1 MKKQTKL
8 LSLLISLALLRTILP
23 STVRAEGS
31 QEEPQPVVG
40 EWEVFVTNPT
50 VPEDDGY
57 TEAELLEGYFF
68 SVSGLYEDN
77 SSPFLA
83 PRPVLPGE
91 LSSVYN
97 EVKPMVKQVADGTRA
112 STIFEISG
120 TWTKPKSEWGI
131 TGEVISADA
140 LTAEASA
147 AIEAAFNLDALMQRM
162 LSEMPY
168 ELYWFDKTEGIG
180 MSYGVSLSGE
190 ILTVKNLKLSMYISQ
205 AYAKINEGGA
215 TYDPL
220 TADTA
225 KTSAAKRAA
234 EKATQVVAA
243 NTAKSD
249 HEKLKAYLDYIKDAV
264 SYNNEAANNNA
275 TPYGDP
281 WQIIYVFDNDSSTN
295 VVCEGYAKAFKHLCD
310 LSSFSE
316 SDLFCSL
323 VTGTMTVG
331 TNAGPH
337 MWNIVTVGG
346 RNYLVDVTNCD
357 ADTVGAPDKLFLCGA
372 AENVPSEKYTAT
384 AGSQS
389 IVYEYDT
396 DTLSDYASSDLK
408 LEEMPYSPT
417 GVSGLTV
424 SGTAVSWNATDDA
437 LYYLYPSTAEDADI
451 KAEWKNNTYASGAAL
466 YTGTGETITATT
478 VDGKAMQAQSFRFE
492 RVTAGDYKLAIFKPG
507 KYVPKIVSITV
518 ESTALDL
525 GQLKLWLYGD
535 VNYDGKVLANDATQ
549 IIRKA
554 NGVGSIFD
562 TGDTLTKTDR
572 VTAADLN
579 EDGVIKTND
588 AAQITRFANGL
599 GSAFNNFK

>member
-8 LSLLISLALLRTILP
+8 LSLLISLALLLTILP

-40 EWEVFVTNPT
+40 ECEVFVPNHT

-83 PRPVLPGE
+83 PRPALPGE

-112 STIFEISG
+112 STIFEIPG
-120 TWTKPKSEWGI
+120 TWTKTKSAWGI
-131 TGEVISADA
+131 TGEVISADT

-190 ILTVKNLKLSMYISQ
+190 ILTVKNLKLSIYISQ

-215 TYDPL
+215 AYDPL

-234 EKATQVVAA
+234 ENATHVVAA

-264 SYNNEAANNNA
+264 SYNKEAANNSA

-281 WQIIYVFDNDSSTN
+281 WQIIYVFDNDSLTN

-331 TNAGPH
+331 TSAGPH

-372 AENVPSEKYTAT
+372 AENEPSKKYTAT

-389 IVYEYDT
+389 IVYEYDA

-417 GVSGLTV
+417 SVSGLTV
-424 SGTAVSWNATDDA
+424 SGTIRS
-437 LYYLYPSTAEDADI
+437 YGS
-451 KAEWKNNTYASGAAL
+451 AS
-466 YTGTGETITATT
+466 E
-478 VDGKAMQAQSFRFE
+478 
-492 RVTAGDYKLAIFKPG
+492 
-507 KYVPKIVSITV
+507 SITV
-518 ESTALDL
+518 TLIPIGGSPLVKSVSGSSVDYSFTGVSAGNYTLKVEKKGHAPWTESITVSNQNIYGKDVTVY
-525 GQLKLWLYGD
+525 LWGD
-535 VNYDGKVLANDATQ
+535 VNRDGD
-549 IIRKA
+549 
-554 NGVGSIFD
+554 
-562 TGDTLTKTDR
+562 
-572 VTAADLN
+572 VTAADTQEIQRKAAGLSSVFSTDPN
-579 EDGVIKTND
+579 TAYCISRADVNND
-588 AAQITRFANGL
+588 NRITAADAQEIQRKAAGL
-599 GSAFNNFK
+599 SSTIDSLP

>member
-8 LSLLISLALLRTILP
+8 LSLLISLALLLTILP

-40 EWEVFVTNPT
+40 KCEVFVTNHT

-83 PRPVLPGE
+83 PRPALPGE

-97 EVKPMVKQVADGTRA
+97 EVKPMVKLVADGTRA
-112 STIFEISG
+112 STIFEVPG
-120 TWTKPKSEWGI
+120 TWAKTKSEWGI

-234 EKATQVVAA
+234 ENATQVVAA

-249 HEKLKAYLDYIKDAV
+249 HEKLKAYLDYIKAAV

-331 TNAGPH
+331 TSAGPH

-357 ADTVGAPDKLFLCGA
+357 TGTVGAPDKLFLCGA
-372 AENVPSEKYTAT
+372 TENVPSKKYTAT

-389 IVYEYDT
+389 IVYEYDA

-417 GVSGLTV
+417 SVSGLTV
-424 SGTAVSWNATDDA
+424 SGMIRS
-437 LYYLYPSTAEDADI
+437 YGS
-451 KAEWKNNTYASGAAL
+451 AS
-466 YTGTGETITATT
+466 E
-478 VDGKAMQAQSFRFE
+478 
-492 RVTAGDYKLAIFKPG
+492 
-507 KYVPKIVSITV
+507 SITV
-518 ESTALDL
+518 TLIPIGGSPLVKSVSGSSVDYSFTGVSAGNYTLKVEKKGHAPWTESITVSNQNIYGKDVTVY
-525 GQLKLWLYGD
+525 LWGD
-535 VNYDGKVLANDATQ
+535 VNRDGD
-549 IIRKA
+549 
-554 NGVGSIFD
+554 
-562 TGDTLTKTDR
+562 
-572 VTAADLN
+572 VTAADAQEIQRKAAGLSSVFSTDPN
-579 EDGVIKTND
+579 TAYCISRADVNND
-588 AAQITRFANGL
+588 NRITAADAQEIQRKAAGL
-599 GSAFNNFK
+599 SSTIDSLP

>member
-8 LSLLISLALLRTILP
+8 LSLLISLALLLTILP

-31 QEEPQPVVG
+31 QEEPEPVVG
-40 EWEVFVTNPT
+40 ECDVFVTNHT

-77 SSPFLA
+77 FSPFLA
-83 PRPVLPGE
+83 PRPPLPGE

-97 EVKPMVKQVADGTRA
+97 DVKPMVKLVADGTRA
-112 STIFEISG
+112 STIFEIPG

-131 TGEVISADA
+131 TGEVISAGK

-147 AIEAAFNLDALMQRM
+147 VIEAAFNLDALMQRM

-205 AYAKINEGGA
+205 AYTKINEGGA
-215 TYDPL
+215 TYDPF

-225 KTSAAKRAA
+225 RTSAAKRAA
-234 EKATQVVAA
+234 ENATQVVAA

-249 HEKLKAYLDYIKDAV
+249 YEKLKAYLDYIKAAV
-264 SYNNEAANNNA
+264 SYNNEAANTNA

-281 WQIIYVFDNDSSTN
+281 WQLIYVFDGDKNTN
-295 VVCEGYAKAFKHLCD
+295 VVCEGYAKAFKYLCD

-331 TNAGPH
+331 TSAGPH

-357 ADTVGAPDKLFLCGA
+357 TGTVGAPDKLFLCGA

-389 IVYEYDT
+389 IVYEYDAK
-396 DTLSDYASSDLK
+396 TLSDYASSDLK
-408 LEEMPYSPT
+408 LEEVPYSPT
-417 GVSGLTV
+417 SVSGLTV
-424 SGTAVSWNATDDA
+424 SGTIRSYGSASENITVTLVPIGGSPLVKSVTGSSVTYSFTGVSAGN
-437 LYYLYPSTAEDADI
+437 
-451 KAEWKNNTYASGAAL
+451 
-466 YTGTGETITATT
+466 YTLKVEKKGHAPWTE
-478 VDGKAMQAQSFRFE
+478 
-492 RVTAGDYKLAIFKPG
+492 
-507 KYVPKIVSITV
+507 SITV
-518 ESTALDL
+518 SNQNIYGKDVTVY
-525 GQLKLWLYGD
+525 LWGD
-535 VNYDGKVLANDATQ
+535 VNRDGD
-549 IIRKA
+549 
-554 NGVGSIFD
+554 
-562 TGDTLTKTDR
+562 
-572 VTAADLN
+572 VTAADAQEIQRKAAGLSSVFSTDPN
-579 EDGVIKTND
+579 TAYCISRADVNND
-588 AAQITRFANGL
+588 NKITAADAQEIQRKAAGL
-599 GSAFNNFK
+599 SSTIDSLP

>member
-8 LSLLISLALLRTILP
+8 LSLLISLALLLTILP

-40 EWEVFVTNPT
+40 ECEVFVTNHT

-57 TEAELLEGYFF
+57 TEAELLEGYFL

-83 PRPVLPGE
+83 PRPALPGE

-112 STIFEISG
+112 STIFKIPG

-131 TGEVISADA
+131 TGEVISAGA

-147 AIEAAFNLDALMQRM
+147 AIDAAFNLDALMQRM

-220 TADTA
+220 TADTE

-234 EKATQVVAA
+234 ENATQVVAA

-249 HEKLKAYLDYIKDAV
+249 YEKLKAYLDYIKAAV
-264 SYNNEAANNNA
+264 SYNNEAANTNA

-281 WQIIYVFDNDSSTN
+281 WQLIYVFDGDKNTN
-295 VVCEGYAKAFKHLCD
+295 VVCEGYAKAFKYLCD

-331 TNAGPH
+331 TSAGPH

-357 ADTVGAPDKLFLCGA
+357 TGTVGAPDKLFLCGA

-389 IVYEYDT
+389 IVYEYDAK
-396 DTLSDYASSDLK
+396 TLSDYASSDLK
-408 LEEMPYSPT
+408 LEEVPYSPT
-417 GVSGLTV
+417 SVSGLTV
-424 SGTAVSWNATDDA
+424 SGTAVSWNDTNDA
-437 LYYLYPSTAEDADI
+437 LYYLYPSTMEDAAI
-451 KAEWKNNTYASGAAL
+451 KAEWKSGS
-466 YTGTGETITATT
+466 YTGTACTSKGTPTASGKQFEQTFTFDT
-478 VDGKAMQAQSFRFE
+478 VA
-492 RVTAGDYKLAIFKPG
+492 AGDYKLAIFKPD

-518 ESTALDL
+518 GTTDYTC

-535 VNYDGKVLANDATQ
+535 VNYDGAVKTIDITMARQYFKGNL
-549 IIRKA
+549 
-554 NGVGSIFD
+554 
-562 TGDTLTKTDR
+562 TLTDEQIA
-572 VTAADLN
+572 VMDMN
-579 EDGVIKTND
+579 GDGAIKVID
-588 AAQITRFANGL
+588 ITILRQY
-599 GSAFNNFK
+599 FKGNISTIPVA

>member
-8 LSLLISLALLRTILP
+8 LSLLISLALLLTILP

-31 QEEPQPVVG
+31 QEEPEPVVG
-40 EWEVFVTNPT
+40 ECEVFVTNHT

-83 PRPVLPGE
+83 PRPALPGE

-97 EVKPMVKQVADGTRA
+97 EVKPMVKLVADGTRA
-112 STIFEISG
+112 STIFEVPG
-120 TWTKPKSEWGI
+120 TWAKTKSEWGI
-131 TGEVISADA
+131 TGEGISAGT

-168 ELYWFDKTEGIG
+168 ELYWFDKTKGIG

-190 ILTVKNLKLSMYISQ
+190 ILTVNNLKLSMYISQ

-220 TADTA
+220 TANTA

-234 EKATQVVAA
+234 ENATQVVAA

-249 HEKLKAYLDYIKDAV
+249 HEKLKAYLNYIKDAV

-281 WQIIYVFDNDSSTN
+281 WQIIYVFDNNPSTN

-331 TNAGPH
+331 TSAGPH

-357 ADTVGAPDKLFLCGA
+357 TDAVGAPDKLFLCGA
-372 AENVPSEKYTAT
+372 AENVPSIKYTAT

-417 GVSGLTV
+417 SVSGLTV
-424 SGTAVSWNATDDA
+424 SGTIRSYGSASENITVTLVPIGGSPLVKSVTGSSVTYSFTGVSAGN
-437 LYYLYPSTAEDADI
+437 
-451 KAEWKNNTYASGAAL
+451 
-466 YTGTGETITATT
+466 YTLKVEKKGHAPWTE
-478 VDGKAMQAQSFRFE
+478 
-492 RVTAGDYKLAIFKPG
+492 
-507 KYVPKIVSITV
+507 SITV
-518 ESTALDL
+518 SNQNIYGKDVTVY
-525 GQLKLWLYGD
+525 LWGD
-535 VNYDGKVLANDATQ
+535 VNKDGKVNGTDALWVRQ
-549 IIRKA
+549 SSAGGRALDAYQKI
-554 NGVGSIFD
+554 
-562 TGDTLTKTDR
+562 L
-572 VTAADLN
+572 ADLN
-579 EDGVIKTND
+579 RDGKVNGTD
-588 AAQITRFANGL
+588 ALWIRQISA
-599 GSAFNNFK
+599 GSRVLNY

>member
-8 LSLLISLALLRTILP
+8 LSLLISLALLLTILP

-40 EWEVFVTNPT
+40 ECEVFVTNHT

-83 PRPVLPGE
+83 PRPALPGE

-97 EVKPMVKQVADGTRA
+97 EVKPMVKLVADGTRA
-112 STIFEISG
+112 STIFELPG

-215 TYDPL
+215 TYDPF

-234 EKATQVVAA
+234 ENATQVVAA

-264 SYNNEAANNNA
+264 SYNNDA
-275 TPYGDP
+275 TAVGYPYGDP
-281 WQIIYVFDNDSSTN
+281 WQLIYVFDGDESTN
-295 VVCEGYAKAFKHLCD
+295 VVCEGYSKAFKYLCD
-310 LSSFSE
+310 LSAFTN
-316 SDLFCSL
+316 DITCSL
-323 VTGTMTVG
+323 VTGRMAGG
-331 TNAGPH
+331 TGEGNH
-337 MWNIVTVGG
+337 MWNIVAIGG
-346 RNYLVDVTNCD
+346 SNYLVDVTNCD
-357 ADTVGAPDKLFLCGA
+357 TRTVGAPDQLFLCGVSGSV
-372 AENVPSEKYTAT
+372 NGSYTAT
-384 AGSQS
+384 VGSSS
-389 IVYEYDT
+389 IIYTYDEST
-396 DTLSDYASSDLK
+396 KNNYTEGELK
-408 LEEMPYSPT
+408 LSPT
-417 GVSGLTV
+417 AYT
-424 SGTAVSWNATDDA
+424 
-437 LYYLYPSTAEDADI
+437 P
-451 KAEWKNNTYASGAAL
+451 SGAATPL
-466 YTGTGETITATT
+466 
-478 VDGKAMQAQSFRFE
+478 
-492 RVTAGDYKLAIFKPG
+492 L
-507 KYVPKIVSITV
+507 
-518 ESTALDL
+518 
-525 GQLKLWLYGD
+525 GD
-535 VNYDGKVLANDATQ
+535 VNG
-549 IIRKA
+549 
-554 NGVGSIFD
+554 
-562 TGDTLTKTDR
+562 
-572 VTAADLN
+572 
-579 EDGVIKTND
+579 DGVI
-588 AAQITRFANGL
+588 NGQDLQRLYEHIKGEKPLSVEALPL
-599 GSAFNNFK
+599 GDVNGDGAVNGQDLQRLYEHIKGEKLLS

>member
-8 LSLLISLALLRTILP
+8 LSLLISLALLLTILP
-23 STVRAEGS
+23 STVLAEGS

-40 EWEVFVTNPT
+40 ECEVFVTNHT

-83 PRPVLPGE
+83 PRPALPGE

-97 EVKPMVKQVADGTRA
+97 EVKPMVKLVADGTRA
-112 STIFEISG
+112 STIFEIPG
-120 TWTKPKSEWGI
+120 TWAKTKSEWGI

-205 AYAKINEGGA
+205 DYAEINEGGA

-234 EKATQVVAA
+234 ENATQVVAA

-249 HEKLKAYLDYIKDAV
+249 HEKLKAYLDYIKAAV

-281 WQIIYVFDNDSSTN
+281 WQIIYVFDNDFSTN
-295 VVCEGYAKAFKHLCD
+295 VVCEGYAKAFKYLCD

-331 TNAGPH
+331 TSAGPH

-372 AENVPSEKYTAT
+372 AENVPSKKYTVT

-389 IVYEYDT
+389 IVYEYDA

-417 GVSGLTV
+417 SVSGLTV
-424 SGTAVSWNATDDA
+424 SGTIRS
-437 LYYLYPSTAEDADI
+437 YGS
-451 KAEWKNNTYASGAAL
+451 AS
-466 YTGTGETITATT
+466 E
-478 VDGKAMQAQSFRFE
+478 
-492 RVTAGDYKLAIFKPG
+492 
-507 KYVPKIVSITV
+507 SITV
-518 ESTALDL
+518 TLVPIGGSPLVKSVTGSSVTYSFTGVSAGNYTLKVEKNGHAPWTESITVSNQNIYGKDVTVY
-525 GQLKLWLYGD
+525 LWGD
-535 VNYDGKVLANDATQ
+535 VNRDGD
-549 IIRKA
+549 
-554 NGVGSIFD
+554 
-562 TGDTLTKTDR
+562 
-572 VTAADLN
+572 VTAADAQEIQRKAAGLSSVFSTDPN
-579 EDGVIKTND
+579 TAYCISRADVNND
-588 AAQITRFANGL
+588 NKITAADAQEIQRKAAGL
-599 GSAFNNFK
+599 SSTIDSLP

>member
-8 LSLLISLALLRTILP
+8 LSLLISLALLLTILP

-40 EWEVFVTNPT
+40 ECEVFVTNHT

-83 PRPVLPGE
+83 PRPALPGE

-112 STIFEISG
+112 STIFEIPC
-120 TWTKPKSEWGI
+120 TWTKTKSEWGI
-131 TGEVISADA
+131 TGAVTSEGT

-234 EKATQVVAA
+234 ENATQVVAA

-249 HEKLKAYLDYIKDAV
+249 HEKLKAYLDYIKAAV

-295 VVCEGYAKAFKHLCD
+295 VVCEGYAKAFKYLCD

-331 TNAGPH
+331 TKAGPH

-357 ADTVGAPDKLFLCGA
+357 ADTVGVPDKLFLCGA
-372 AENVPSEKYTAT
+372 AENVPSKKYTAS

-389 IVYEYDT
+389 IVYEYDA

-417 GVSGLTV
+417 SVSGLTV
-424 SGTAVSWNATDDA
+424 SGTIRS
-437 LYYLYPSTAEDADI
+437 YGS
-451 KAEWKNNTYASGAAL
+451 AS
-466 YTGTGETITATT
+466 E
-478 VDGKAMQAQSFRFE
+478 
-492 RVTAGDYKLAIFKPG
+492 
-507 KYVPKIVSITV
+507 SITV
-518 ESTALDL
+518 TLVPIGGSPLVKSVTGSSVTYSFTGVSAGNYTLKVEKKGHAPWTESITVSNQNIYGKDVTVY
-525 GQLKLWLYGD
+525 LWGD
-535 VNYDGKVLANDATQ
+535 VNRDGD
-549 IIRKA
+549 
-554 NGVGSIFD
+554 
-562 TGDTLTKTDR
+562 
-572 VTAADLN
+572 VTAADAQEIQRKAAGLSSVFSTDPN
-579 EDGVIKTND
+579 TAYCISRADVNND
-588 AAQITRFANGL
+588 NKITAADAQEIQRKAAGL
-599 GSAFNNFK
+599 SSTIDSLP

>member
-8 LSLLISLALLRTILP
+8 LSLLISLALLLTILP
-23 STVRAEGS
+23 STARAEGS

-40 EWEVFVTNPT
+40 ECEVFVTNHT

-83 PRPVLPGE
+83 PRPALPGE

-97 EVKPMVKQVADGTRA
+97 EVKPMVKQVADGTRG
-112 STIFEISG
+112 STIFEIPG

-147 AIEAAFNLDALMQRM
+147 AIDAAFNLDALMQRM

-215 TYDPL
+215 TYEPL

-234 EKATQVVAA
+234 ENATQVVAA

-249 HEKLKAYLDYIKDAV
+249 HEKLKAYMDYIKAAV

-295 VVCEGYAKAFKHLCD
+295 VVCEGYAKAFKYLCD

-316 SDLFCSL
+316 SDLLCSL
-323 VTGTMTVG
+323 VTGTMAVG
-331 TNAGPH
+331 TKAGPH

-357 ADTVGAPDKLFLCGA
+357 TGTVGAQDKLFLCGA
-372 AENVPSEKYTAT
+372 AENVPSKKYTAT

-389 IVYEYDT
+389 IVYEYDAK
-396 DTLSDYASSDLK
+396 TLSDYASSDLK

-417 GVSGLTV
+417 SVSGLTV
-424 SGTAVSWNATDDA
+424 SGTIRS
-437 LYYLYPSTAEDADI
+437 YGS
-451 KAEWKNNTYASGAAL
+451 AS
-466 YTGTGETITATT
+466 E
-478 VDGKAMQAQSFRFE
+478 
-492 RVTAGDYKLAIFKPG
+492 
-507 KYVPKIVSITV
+507 SITV
-518 ESTALDL
+518 TLVPIGGSPLVKSVTGSSVTYSFTGVSAGNYTLKVEKNGHAPWTESITVSNQNIYGKDVTVY
-525 GQLKLWLYGD
+525 LWGD
-535 VNYDGKVLANDATQ
+535 VNRDGD
-549 IIRKA
+549 
-554 NGVGSIFD
+554 
-562 TGDTLTKTDR
+562 
-572 VTAADLN
+572 VTAADAQEIQRKAAGLSSVFSTDPN
-579 EDGVIKTND
+579 TAYCISRADVNND
-588 AAQITRFANGL
+588 NKITAADAQEIQRKAAGL
-599 GSAFNNFK
+599 SSTIDSLP

>member
-8 LSLLISLALLRTILP
+8 LSLLISLALLLTILP

-40 EWEVFVTNPT
+40 ECEVFVTNHT

-83 PRPVLPGE
+83 PRPALPGE

-97 EVKPMVKQVADGTRA
+97 EVKPMVKLVADGTRA
-112 STIFEISG
+112 STIFEIPG

-234 EKATQVVAA
+234 ENATQVVAA
-243 NTAKSD
+243 NTTKSD

-281 WQIIYVFDNDSSTN
+281 WQLIYVFDNNHLTN

-331 TNAGPH
+331 TSAGPH

-372 AENVPSEKYTAT
+372 AENEPSKKYTAT

-389 IVYEYDT
+389 IVYEYDA

-417 GVSGLTV
+417 SVSGLTV
-424 SGTAVSWNATDDA
+424 SGMIRS
-437 LYYLYPSTAEDADI
+437 YGS
-451 KAEWKNNTYASGAAL
+451 AS
-466 YTGTGETITATT
+466 E
-478 VDGKAMQAQSFRFE
+478 
-492 RVTAGDYKLAIFKPG
+492 
-507 KYVPKIVSITV
+507 SITV
-518 ESTALDL
+518 TLIPIGGSPLVKSVSGSSVTYSFTGVSAGNYTLKVEKKGHAPWTESITVSNQNIYGKDVTVY
-525 GQLKLWLYGD
+525 LWGD
-535 VNYDGKVLANDATQ
+535 VNRDGY
-549 IIRKA
+549 
-554 NGVGSIFD
+554 
-562 TGDTLTKTDR
+562 
-572 VTAADLN
+572 VTAADAQEIQRKAAGLSSVFSTDPN
-579 EDGVIKTND
+579 TAYCISRADVNND
-588 AAQITRFANGL
+588 NRITAADAQEIQRKAAGL
-599 GSAFNNFK
+599 SSTIDSLP

>member
-8 LSLLISLALLRTILP
+8 LSLLISLALLLTILP

-40 EWEVFVTNPT
+40 ECEVFVTNHT

-83 PRPVLPGE
+83 PRPALPGE

-97 EVKPMVKQVADGTRA
+97 EVKPMVKQVADGTRG
-112 STIFEISG
+112 STIFEIPG
-120 TWTKPKSEWGI
+120 AWTKPKSEWGI

-147 AIEAAFNLDALMQRM
+147 AIDAAFNLDALMQRM

-168 ELYWFDKTEGIG
+168 ELYWFDKTKGIG

-234 EKATQVVAA
+234 ENATQVVAA

-249 HEKLKAYLDYIKDAV
+249 HEKLKAYLDYIKAAV

-281 WQIIYVFDNDSSTN
+281 WQIIYVFDNNPFTN
-295 VVCEGYAKAFKHLCD
+295 VVCEGYAKAFKYLCD

-331 TNAGPH
+331 TSAGPH

-372 AENVPSEKYTAT
+372 AENVPSKKYTVT

-389 IVYEYDT
+389 IVYEYDA

-417 GVSGLTV
+417 SVSGLTV
-424 SGTAVSWNATDDA
+424 SGTIRS
-437 LYYLYPSTAEDADI
+437 YGS
-451 KAEWKNNTYASGAAL
+451 AS
-466 YTGTGETITATT
+466 E
-478 VDGKAMQAQSFRFE
+478 
-492 RVTAGDYKLAIFKPG
+492 
-507 KYVPKIVSITV
+507 SITV
-518 ESTALDL
+518 TLVPIGGSPLVKSVTGSSVTYSFTGVSAGNYTLKVEKKGHAPWTESITVSNQNIYGKDVTVY
-525 GQLKLWLYGD
+525 LWGD
-535 VNYDGKVLANDATQ
+535 VNRDGD
-549 IIRKA
+549 
-554 NGVGSIFD
+554 
-562 TGDTLTKTDR
+562 
-572 VTAADLN
+572 VTAADAQEIQRKAAGLSSVFSTDPN
-579 EDGVIKTND
+579 TAYCISRADVNND
-588 AAQITRFANGL
+588 NKITAADAQEIQRKAAGL
-599 GSAFNNFK
+599 SSTIDSLP

>member
-8 LSLLISLALLRTILP
+8 LSLLISLALLLTILP

-40 EWEVFVTNPT
+40 ECEVFVTNHT

-83 PRPVLPGE
+83 PRPALPGE

-97 EVKPMVKQVADGTRA
+97 EVKPMVKLVADGTRA
-112 STIFEISG
+112 STIFEIPG

-215 TYDPL
+215 TYDPF
-220 TADTA
+220 TANTA
-225 KTSAAKRAA
+225 KTSSAKRAA
-234 EKATQVVAA
+234 ENATQVVAA

-281 WQIIYVFDNDSSTN
+281 WQLIYVFDNNPSTN

-316 SDLFCSL
+316 SDLLCSL

-331 TNAGPH
+331 TSAGPH
-337 MWNIVTVGG
+337 MWNIVTFGS

-372 AENVPSEKYTAT
+372 AENEPSKKYTAT

-389 IVYEYDT
+389 IVYEYDA

-424 SGTAVSWNATDDA
+424 SGTIRS
-437 LYYLYPSTAEDADI
+437 YGS
-451 KAEWKNNTYASGAAL
+451 AS
-466 YTGTGETITATT
+466 E
-478 VDGKAMQAQSFRFE
+478 
-492 RVTAGDYKLAIFKPG
+492 
-507 KYVPKIVSITV
+507 SITV
-518 ESTALDL
+518 TLVPIGGSPLVKSVTGSSVNYSFTGVSAGNYTLKVEKKGHAPWTESITVSNQNIYGKDVTVY
-525 GQLKLWLYGD
+525 LWGD
-535 VNYDGKVLANDATQ
+535 VNRDGKVNSTDALWVRQSSAGGRTLDNYQRTLANVNADNKVNSTDALWIRQ
-549 IIRKA
+549 ISA
-554 NGVGSIFD
+554 GS
-562 TGDTLTKTDR
+562 R
-572 VTAADLN
+572 VLN
-579 EDGVIKTND
+579 Y
-588 AAQITRFANGL
+588 
-599 GSAFNNFK
+599 

>member
-8 LSLLISLALLRTILP
+8 LSLLISLALLLTILP

-40 EWEVFVTNPT
+40 ECEVFVTNHT

-83 PRPVLPGE
+83 PRPALPGE

-97 EVKPMVKQVADGTRA
+97 EVKPMVKLVADGTRA
-112 STIFEISG
+112 STIFEIPG

-215 TYDPL
+215 TYDPF
-220 TADTA
+220 TANTA

-234 EKATQVVAA
+234 ENATQVVAA

-281 WQIIYVFDNDSSTN
+281 WQLIYVFDNNPSTN

-316 SDLFCSL
+316 SDLLCSL

-331 TNAGPH
+331 TSAGPH
-337 MWNIVTVGG
+337 MWNIVTFGS

-372 AENVPSEKYTAT
+372 AENEPSKKYTAT
-384 AGSQS
+384 AGSRS
-389 IVYEYDT
+389 IVYEYDA

-417 GVSGLTV
+417 SVSGLTV
-424 SGTAVSWNATDDA
+424 SGTIRSYGSASESIIVTLVPIGGSPLVKSVTGSSVTYSFTGVSAGN
-437 LYYLYPSTAEDADI
+437 
-451 KAEWKNNTYASGAAL
+451 
-466 YTGTGETITATT
+466 YTLKVEKKGHAPWTEEIT
-478 VDGKAMQAQSFRFE
+478 VDSAAIAKD
-492 RVTAGDYKLAIFKPG
+492 VTIY
-507 KYVPKIVSITV
+507 
-518 ESTALDL
+518 
-525 GQLKLWLYGD
+525 LYGD
-535 VNYDGKVLANDATQ
+535 INGDGFVKAND
-549 IIRKA
+549 KA
-554 NGVGSIFD
+554 FLARYLAYWPGYE
-562 TGDTLTKTDR
+562 TLP
-572 VTAADLN
+572 VYPAVADLN
-579 EDGVIKTND
+579 GDGFIKAND
-588 AAQITRFANGL
+588 KAILARYLAYWPGYETLPIP
-599 GSAFNNFK
+599 

>member
-8 LSLLISLALLRTILP
+8 LSLLISLALLLTILP

-40 EWEVFVTNPT
+40 ECEVFVTNHT

-83 PRPVLPGE
+83 PRPALPGE

-97 EVKPMVKQVADGTRA
+97 EVKPMVKLVADGTRA
-112 STIFEISG
+112 STIFEVPG
-120 TWTKPKSEWGI
+120 TWAKTKSEWGI
-131 TGEVISADA
+131 TGEGISAGT

-234 EKATQVVAA
+234 ENATQVVAA

-249 HEKLKAYLDYIKDAV
+249 HEKLKAYLDYIKAAV

-331 TNAGPH
+331 TSAGPH

-372 AENVPSEKYTAT
+372 AENVPSKKYTAT

-389 IVYEYDT
+389 IVYEYDA

-417 GVSGLTV
+417 SVSGLTV
-424 SGTAVSWNATDDA
+424 SGTIRS
-437 LYYLYPSTAEDADI
+437 YGS
-451 KAEWKNNTYASGAAL
+451 AS
-466 YTGTGETITATT
+466 E
-478 VDGKAMQAQSFRFE
+478 
-492 RVTAGDYKLAIFKPG
+492 
-507 KYVPKIVSITV
+507 SITV
-518 ESTALDL
+518 TLVPIGGSPLVKAVAGSSVTYSFTGVSAGNYTLKVEKKGHAPWTESITVSNQNIYGKDVTVY
-525 GQLKLWLYGD
+525 LWGD
-535 VNYDGKVLANDATQ
+535 VNRDGD
-549 IIRKA
+549 
-554 NGVGSIFD
+554 
-562 TGDTLTKTDR
+562 
-572 VTAADLN
+572 VTAADAQEIQRKAAGLSSVFSTDPN
-579 EDGVIKTND
+579 TAYCVSRADVNND
-588 AAQITRFANGL
+588 NRITAADAQEIQRKAAGL
-599 GSAFNNFK
+599 SSTIDSLP

>member
-8 LSLLISLALLRTILP
+8 LSLLISLALLLTILP
-23 STVRAEGS
+23 STVRAEGL

-40 EWEVFVTNPT
+40 ECEVFVTNHT

-83 PRPVLPGE
+83 PRPALPGE

-112 STIFEISG
+112 STIFEIPG
-120 TWTKPKSEWGI
+120 TWTKTKSAWGI
-131 TGEVISADA
+131 TGEVISADT
-140 LTAEASA
+140 LTAEAST

-234 EKATQVVAA
+234 ENATHVVAA

-264 SYNNEAANNNA
+264 SYNKEAANNSA

-281 WQIIYVFDNDSSTN
+281 WQIIYVFDNNPSTN

-331 TNAGPH
+331 TSAGPH

-357 ADTVGAPDKLFLCGA
+357 ADTVGAPDELFLCGA
-372 AENVPSEKYTAT
+372 AENVPSKKYTAT

-389 IVYEYDT
+389 IVYEYDA

-417 GVSGLTV
+417 SVSGLTV
-424 SGTAVSWNATDDA
+424 SGTAVSWNDKDNAE
-437 LYYLYPSTAEDADI
+437 YYLYPTTMSDADI
-451 KAEWKNNTYASGAAL
+451 RAQWKTGGTVSD
-466 YTGTGETITATT
+466 YTHIGTKDTISSMT
-478 VDGKAMQAQSFRFE
+478 VDGKAMQSQIFSFDS
-492 RVTAGDYKLAIFKPG
+492 VPAGDYKLVIFKPE
-507 KYVPKIVSITV
+507 KYVPKIVEITV

-535 VNYDGKVLANDATQ
+535 VNYDGKVKAGDATQ
-549 IIRKA
+549 ILKYTSYKRTF
-554 NGVGSIFD
+554 SEEEM
-562 TGDTLTKTDR
+562 L
-572 VTAADLN
+572 AADVN
-579 EDGVIKTND
+579 NDGKIKAGD
-588 AAQITRFANGL
+588 ATQILKYTSYKA
-599 GSAFNNFK
+599 SAFDNIP

>member
-8 LSLLISLALLRTILP
+8 LSLLISLALLLTILP

-40 EWEVFVTNPT
+40 ECEVFVTNHT

-83 PRPVLPGE
+83 PRPALPGE

-112 STIFEISG
+112 STIFEIPG
-120 TWTKPKSEWGI
+120 TWTKTKSAWGI
-131 TGEVISADA
+131 TGAVTSEGT
-140 LTAEASA
+140 LTADASA

-180 MSYGVSLSGE
+180 MSYRISLSGE

-234 EKATQVVAA
+234 ENATQVVAA
-243 NTAKSD
+243 NNAKSD

-281 WQIIYVFDNDSSTN
+281 WQLIYVFDGDKNTN
-295 VVCEGYAKAFKHLCD
+295 VVCEGYSKAFKYLCD

-331 TNAGPH
+331 TSAGPH
-337 MWNIVTVGG
+337 MWNIVTIGG
-346 RNYLVDVTNCD
+346 RNYLVDATNCD

-372 AENVPSEKYTAT
+372 AENVPSKKYTAT

-389 IVYEYDT
+389 IVYEYDA

-408 LEEMPYSPT
+408 LEEMPYSPAS
-417 GVSGLTV
+417 VSGLTV
-424 SGTAVSWNATDDA
+424 SGMIRSYGSASESIIVTLT
-437 LYYLYPSTAEDADI
+437 PS
-451 KAEWKNNTYASGAAL
+451 SGTPL
-466 YTGTGETITATT
+466 TTT
-478 VDGKAMQAQSFRFE
+478 VTGNSATYSFAAVPAGTYTLKVEKANHITEEVVLAVDSTP
-492 RVTAGDYKLAIFKPG
+492 VTQDISVYL
-507 KYVPKIVSITV
+507 
-518 ESTALDL
+518 L
-525 GQLKLWLYGD
+525 GD
-535 VNYDGKVLANDATQ
+535 VNKNGSVNIADVKFLLSCIQSGGAGLDKDERGDINKSGGKPN
-549 IIRKA
+549 
-554 NGVGSIFD
+554 
-562 TGDTLTKTDR
+562 
-572 VTAADLN
+572 TADVKRLLSHIEGN
-579 EDGVIKTND
+579 
-588 AAQITRFANGL
+588 L
-599 GSAFNNFK
+599 LY

>member
-8 LSLLISLALLRTILP
+8 LSLLISLALLLTILP

-31 QEEPQPVVG
+31 QVEPQPVVG
-40 EWEVFVTNPT
+40 ECEVFVTNHT

-83 PRPVLPGE
+83 PRPALPGE

-97 EVKPMVKQVADGTRA
+97 EVKPMVKLVADGTRA
-112 STIFEISG
+112 STIFEIPG

-215 TYDPL
+215 TYDPF
-220 TADTA
+220 TANTA

-234 EKATQVVAA
+234 ENATQVVAA

-249 HEKLKAYLDYIKDAV
+249 HEKLKAYLDYIKYAV
-264 SYNNEAANNNA
+264 SYNKEAANNSA

-281 WQIIYVFDNDSSTN
+281 WQIIYVFDNNPSTN

-310 LSSFSE
+310 LTSFSE

-331 TNAGPH
+331 TSAGPH
-337 MWNIVTVGG
+337 MWNIVTFGS

-372 AENVPSEKYTAT
+372 AENEPSKKYTAT

-389 IVYEYDT
+389 IVYEYDAK
-396 DTLSDYASSDLK
+396 TLSDYASSDLK

-417 GVSGLTV
+417 SVSGLTV
-424 SGTAVSWNATDDA
+424 SGTIRS
-437 LYYLYPSTAEDADI
+437 YGS
-451 KAEWKNNTYASGAAL
+451 AS
-466 YTGTGETITATT
+466 E
-478 VDGKAMQAQSFRFE
+478 
-492 RVTAGDYKLAIFKPG
+492 
-507 KYVPKIVSITV
+507 SITV
-518 ESTALDL
+518 TLVPIGGSPLVKSVTGSSVNYSFTGVSAGNYTLKVEKKGHAPWTESITVSNQNIYGKDVTVY
-525 GQLKLWLYGD
+525 LWGD
-535 VNYDGKVLANDATQ
+535 VNRDGKVNSTDALWVRQSSAGGRTLDNYQRTLANVNADNKVNSTDALWIRQ
-549 IIRKA
+549 ISA
-554 NGVGSIFD
+554 GS
-562 TGDTLTKTDR
+562 R
-572 VTAADLN
+572 VLN
-579 EDGVIKTND
+579 Y
-588 AAQITRFANGL
+588 
-599 GSAFNNFK
+599 

>member
-8 LSLLISLALLRTILP
+8 LSLLISLALLLTILP

-40 EWEVFVTNPT
+40 ECEVFVTNHT

-83 PRPVLPGE
+83 PRPALPGE

-97 EVKPMVKQVADGTRA
+97 EVKPMVKLVADGTRA
-112 STIFEISG
+112 STIFEVPG
-120 TWTKPKSEWGI
+120 TWAKTKSEWGI
-131 TGEVISADA
+131 TGEGISAGT

-234 EKATQVVAA
+234 ENATQVVAA

-249 HEKLKAYLDYIKDAV
+249 HEKLKAYLDYIKAAV

-331 TNAGPH
+331 TSAGPH

-372 AENVPSEKYTAT
+372 AENVPSKKYTVT

-389 IVYEYDT
+389 IVYEYDA

-417 GVSGLTV
+417 SVSGLTV
-424 SGTAVSWNATDDA
+424 SGMIRS
-437 LYYLYPSTAEDADI
+437 YGS
-451 KAEWKNNTYASGAAL
+451 AS
-466 YTGTGETITATT
+466 E
-478 VDGKAMQAQSFRFE
+478 
-492 RVTAGDYKLAIFKPG
+492 
-507 KYVPKIVSITV
+507 SITV
-518 ESTALDL
+518 TLIPIGGSPLVKSVSGSSVDYSFTGVSAGNYTLKVEKKGHAPWTESITVSNQNIYGKDVTVY
-525 GQLKLWLYGD
+525 LWGD
-535 VNYDGKVLANDATQ
+535 VNRDGKVNGTDALWVRQ
-549 IIRKA
+549 SSAGGR
-554 NGVGSIFD
+554 
-562 TGDTLTKTDR
+562 TLDAYQK
-572 VTAADLN
+572 VLADLN
-579 EDGVIKTND
+579 RDGKVNGTD
-588 AAQITRFANGL
+588 ALWIRQISA
-599 GSAFNNFK
+599 GSRVLNY

>member
-8 LSLLISLALLRTILP
+8 LSLLISLALLLTILP

-40 EWEVFVTNPT
+40 ECEVFVTNHT

-83 PRPVLPGE
+83 PRPALPGE

-112 STIFEISG
+112 STIFEIPG

-131 TGEVISADA
+131 TGAVISAGT

-205 AYAKINEGGA
+205 AYAKINEDGA

-225 KTSAAKRAA
+225 KTSTAKRAA
-234 EKATQVVAA
+234 ENATQVVAA

-281 WQIIYVFDNDSSTN
+281 WQIIYVFDKNPFTN

-331 TNAGPH
+331 TSAGPH

-357 ADTVGAPDKLFLCGA
+357 ADTVGAPDELFLCGA
-372 AENVPSEKYTAT
+372 AENVPSKKYTAT

-389 IVYEYDT
+389 IVYEYDA

-417 GVSGLTV
+417 SVSGLTV
-424 SGTAVSWNATDDA
+424 SGTAVGWNDKDNAE
-437 LYYLYPSTAEDADI
+437 YYLYPTTMSDADI
-451 KAEWKNNTYASGAAL
+451 RAQWKKGGAVTGYT
-466 YTGTGETITATT
+466 YTGTGGTISDVT
-478 VDGKAMQAQSFRFE
+478 VDGKAMKSQSFSFST
-492 RVTAGDYKLAIFKPG
+492 VPAGDYKLVIFKAE
-507 KYVPKIVSITV
+507 KYVPKIVPITV
-518 ESTALDL
+518 DSTDHDC

-535 VNYDGKVLANDATQ
+535 VNYDGKVKAGDATQ
-549 IIRKA
+549 ILKYTSYKRTF
-554 NGVGSIFD
+554 SEEEM
-562 TGDTLTKTDR
+562 L
-572 VTAADLN
+572 AADVN
-579 EDGVIKTND
+579 NDGKIKAGD
-588 AAQITRFANGL
+588 ATQILKYTSYKA
-599 GSAFNNFK
+599 SAFDNIP

>member
-8 LSLLISLALLRTILP
+8 LSLLISLALLLTILP

-40 EWEVFVTNPT
+40 ECEVFVTNHT

-83 PRPVLPGE
+83 PRPALPGE

-97 EVKPMVKQVADGTRA
+97 EVKPMVKLVADGTRA
-112 STIFEISG
+112 STIFEIPG

-215 TYDPL
+215 TYDPF
-220 TADTA
+220 TANTA

-234 EKATQVVAA
+234 ENATQVVAA

-281 WQIIYVFDNDSSTN
+281 WQLIYVFDNNPSTN

-316 SDLFCSL
+316 SDLLCSL

-331 TNAGPH
+331 TSAGPH
-337 MWNIVTVGG
+337 MWNIVTFGS

-372 AENVPSEKYTAT
+372 AENEPSKKYTAT
-384 AGSQS
+384 AGSRS
-389 IVYEYDT
+389 IVYEYDA
-396 DTLSDYASSDLK
+396 DTLSDYASSDLR

-417 GVSGLTV
+417 SVSGLTV
-424 SGTAVSWNATDDA
+424 SGTAVSWNDTNDA
-437 LYYLYPSTAEDADI
+437 LYYLYPSTMEDAAI
-451 KAEWKNNTYASGAAL
+451 KAEWKSGS
-466 YTGTGETITATT
+466 YTGTACTSKGTPTASGKQFEQTFTFDT
-478 VDGKAMQAQSFRFE
+478 VA
-492 RVTAGDYKLAIFKPG
+492 AGDYKLAIFKPD

-518 ESTALDL
+518 GTTDYTC

-535 VNYDGKVLANDATQ
+535 VNYDGAVKTIDITMARQYFKGNL
-549 IIRKA
+549 
-554 NGVGSIFD
+554 
-562 TGDTLTKTDR
+562 TLTDEQIA
-572 VTAADLN
+572 VMDMN
-579 EDGVIKTND
+579 GDGAIKVID
-588 AAQITRFANGL
+588 ITILRQY
-599 GSAFNNFK
+599 FKGNISTIPVA

>member
-8 LSLLISLALLRTILP
+8 LSLLISLALLLTILP
-23 STVRAEGS
+23 STARAEGS

-40 EWEVFVTNPT
+40 ECEVFVPNHT

-83 PRPVLPGE
+83 PRPALPGE

-112 STIFEISG
+112 STIFKIPG
-120 TWTKPKSEWGI
+120 TWAKTKSEWGI
-131 TGEVISADA
+131 TGAGISEGT

-234 EKATQVVAA
+234 ENATQVVAA

-249 HEKLKAYLDYIKDAV
+249 HEKLKAYLDYIKAAV

-281 WQIIYVFDNDSSTN
+281 WQIIYVFDNDPSTN

-331 TNAGPH
+331 TSAGPH
-337 MWNIVTVGG
+337 MWNIVTIGS

-372 AENVPSEKYTAT
+372 AENVPSIKYTAT
-384 AGSQS
+384 AGSRS
-389 IVYEYDT
+389 IVYEYDA

-417 GVSGLTV
+417 SVSGLTV
-424 SGTAVSWNATDDA
+424 SGTIRS
-437 LYYLYPSTAEDADI
+437 YGS
-451 KAEWKNNTYASGAAL
+451 AS
-466 YTGTGETITATT
+466 E
-478 VDGKAMQAQSFRFE
+478 
-492 RVTAGDYKLAIFKPG
+492 
-507 KYVPKIVSITV
+507 SITV
-518 ESTALDL
+518 TLVPIGGSPLVKSVSGSSVTYSFTGVSAGNYTLKVQKKGHAPWTESITVSNQNIYGKDVTVY
-525 GQLKLWLYGD
+525 LWGD
-535 VNYDGKVLANDATQ
+535 VNRDGKVNGTDALWVRQ
-549 IIRKA
+549 SSAGGR
-554 NGVGSIFD
+554 
-562 TGDTLTKTDR
+562 TLDAYQK
-572 VTAADLN
+572 VLADLN
-579 EDGVIKTND
+579 RDGKVNGTD
-588 AAQITRFANGL
+588 ALWIRQISA
-599 GSAFNNFK
+599 GSRVLNY

>member
-8 LSLLISLALLRTILP
+8 LSLLISLALLLTILP

-40 EWEVFVTNPT
+40 ECEVFVTNHT

-83 PRPVLPGE
+83 PRPALPGE

-112 STIFEISG
+112 STIFEIPG
-120 TWTKPKSEWGI
+120 TWAKTKSEWGI
-131 TGEVISADA
+131 TGAVISAGK

-190 ILTVKNLKLSMYISQ
+190 ILTVNNLKLSMYISQ

-234 EKATQVVAA
+234 ENATQVVAA

-249 HEKLKAYLDYIKDAV
+249 HEKLKAYLDYIKTAV

-281 WQIIYVFDNDSSTN
+281 WQIIYVFDNDLSTN

-331 TNAGPH
+331 TSAGPH
-337 MWNIVTVGG
+337 MWNIVTIGS

-372 AENVPSEKYTAT
+372 AENVPSKKYTAT
-384 AGSQS
+384 AGSRS
-389 IVYEYDT
+389 IVYEYDD

-417 GVSGLTV
+417 SVSGLTV
-424 SGTAVSWNATDDA
+424 SGTIRS
-437 LYYLYPSTAEDADI
+437 YGS
-451 KAEWKNNTYASGAAL
+451 AS
-466 YTGTGETITATT
+466 E
-478 VDGKAMQAQSFRFE
+478 
-492 RVTAGDYKLAIFKPG
+492 
-507 KYVPKIVSITV
+507 SITV
-518 ESTALDL
+518 TLVPIGGSPLVKSVSGSNVTYSFTGVSAGNYTLKVEKKGHAPWTESITVSSQNIYGKDVTVY
-525 GQLKLWLYGD
+525 LWGD
-535 VNYDGKVLANDATQ
+535 VNRDGD
-549 IIRKA
+549 
-554 NGVGSIFD
+554 
-562 TGDTLTKTDR
+562 
-572 VTAADLN
+572 VTAADAQEIQRKAAGLSSVFSTDPN
-579 EDGVIKTND
+579 TAYCISRADVNND
-588 AAQITRFANGL
+588 NRITAADAQEIQRKAAGL
-599 GSAFNNFK
+599 SSTIDSLP

>member
-8 LSLLISLALLRTILP
+8 LSLLISLALLLTILP
-23 STVRAEGS
+23 STARAEGS
-31 QEEPQPVVG
+31 QEELQPVVG
-40 EWEVFVTNPT
+40 ECEVFVTNHT

-83 PRPVLPGE
+83 PRPALPGE

-112 STIFEISG
+112 STIFEIPG

-215 TYDPL
+215 TYDPF
-220 TADTA
+220 TANTA

-234 EKATQVVAA
+234 ENATQVVAA

-281 WQIIYVFDNDSSTN
+281 WQLIYVFDNNPSTN

-316 SDLFCSL
+316 SDLLCSL

-331 TNAGPH
+331 TSAGPH
-337 MWNIVTVGG
+337 MWNIVTFGS

-372 AENVPSEKYTAT
+372 AENEPSKKYTAT

-389 IVYEYDT
+389 IVYEYDA

-417 GVSGLTV
+417 SVSGLTV
-424 SGTAVSWNATDDA
+424 SGTIRS
-437 LYYLYPSTAEDADI
+437 YGS
-451 KAEWKNNTYASGAAL
+451 AS
-466 YTGTGETITATT
+466 E
-478 VDGKAMQAQSFRFE
+478 
-492 RVTAGDYKLAIFKPG
+492 
-507 KYVPKIVSITV
+507 SITV
-518 ESTALDL
+518 TLVPIGGSPLVKSVTGSSVNYSFTGVSAGNYTLKVEKKGHAPWTESITVSNQNIYGKDVTVY
-525 GQLKLWLYGD
+525 LWGD
-535 VNYDGKVLANDATQ
+535 VNRDGKVNSTDALWVRQSSAGGRTLDNYQRTLANVNADNKVNSTDALWIRQ
-549 IIRKA
+549 ISA
-554 NGVGSIFD
+554 GS
-562 TGDTLTKTDR
+562 R
-572 VTAADLN
+572 VLN
-579 EDGVIKTND
+579 Y
-588 AAQITRFANGL
+588 
-599 GSAFNNFK
+599 

>member
-8 LSLLISLALLRTILP
+8 LSLLISLALLLTILP

-40 EWEVFVTNPT
+40 ECEVFVTNHT

-83 PRPVLPGE
+83 PRPALPGE

-97 EVKPMVKQVADGTRA
+97 EVKPMVKLVADGTRA
-112 STIFEISG
+112 STIFEIPG

-215 TYDPL
+215 TYDPF
-220 TADTA
+220 TANTA

-234 EKATQVVAA
+234 ENATQVVAA

-281 WQIIYVFDNDSSTN
+281 WQLIYVFDNNPSTN

-316 SDLFCSL
+316 SDLLCSL

-331 TNAGPH
+331 TSAGPH

-372 AENVPSEKYTAT
+372 AENVSSQKYTAT

-389 IVYEYDT
+389 IVYEYDAK
-396 DTLSDYASSDLK
+396 TLSDYASSDLK

-417 GVSGLTV
+417 SVSGLTV
-424 SGTAVSWNATDDA
+424 SGTIRS
-437 LYYLYPSTAEDADI
+437 YGS
-451 KAEWKNNTYASGAAL
+451 AS
-466 YTGTGETITATT
+466 E
-478 VDGKAMQAQSFRFE
+478 
-492 RVTAGDYKLAIFKPG
+492 
-507 KYVPKIVSITV
+507 SITV
-518 ESTALDL
+518 TLVPIGGSPLVKSVTGSSVNYSFTGVSAGNYTLKVEKKGHAPWTESITVSNQNIYGKDVTVY
-525 GQLKLWLYGD
+525 LWGD
-535 VNYDGKVLANDATQ
+535 VNRDGKVNSTDALWVRQSSAGGRTLDNYQRTLANVNADNKVNSTDALWIRQ
-549 IIRKA
+549 ISA
-554 NGVGSIFD
+554 GS
-562 TGDTLTKTDR
+562 R
-572 VTAADLN
+572 VLN
-579 EDGVIKTND
+579 Y
-588 AAQITRFANGL
+588 
-599 GSAFNNFK
+599 

>member
-1 MKKQTKL
+1 M
-8 LSLLISLALLRTILP
+8 
-23 STVRAEGS
+23 
-31 QEEPQPVVG
+31 VG
-40 EWEVFVTNPT
+40 ECEVFVTNHT

-83 PRPVLPGE
+83 PRPALPGE

-112 STIFEISG
+112 STIFEIPG

-147 AIEAAFNLDALMQRM
+147 AIDAAFNLDALMQRM

-234 EKATQVVAA
+234 ENATQVVAA

-249 HEKLKAYLDYIKDAV
+249 HEKLKAYLDYIKNAV

-331 TNAGPH
+331 TSAGPH

-372 AENVPSEKYTAT
+372 AENVPSKKYTAT

-389 IVYEYDT
+389 IVYEYDA

-417 GVSGLTV
+417 SVSGLTV
-424 SGTAVSWNATDDA
+424 SGTIRS
-437 LYYLYPSTAEDADI
+437 YGS
-451 KAEWKNNTYASGAAL
+451 AS
-466 YTGTGETITATT
+466 E
-478 VDGKAMQAQSFRFE
+478 
-492 RVTAGDYKLAIFKPG
+492 
-507 KYVPKIVSITV
+507 SITV
-518 ESTALDL
+518 TLVPIGGSPLVKSVTGSSVTYSFTGVSAGNYTLKVEKKGHAPWTESITVSNQNIYGKDVTVY
-525 GQLKLWLYGD
+525 LWGD
-535 VNYDGKVLANDATQ
+535 VNRDGD
-549 IIRKA
+549 
-554 NGVGSIFD
+554 
-562 TGDTLTKTDR
+562 
-572 VTAADLN
+572 VTAADAQEIQRKAAGLSSVFSTDPN
-579 EDGVIKTND
+579 TAYCISRADVNND
-588 AAQITRFANGL
+588 NRITAADAQEIQRKAAGL
-599 GSAFNNFK
+599 SSTIDSLP

>member
-8 LSLLISLALLRTILP
+8 LSLLISLALLLTILP

-40 EWEVFVTNPT
+40 ECEVFVTNHT

-83 PRPVLPGE
+83 PRPALPGE

-112 STIFEISG
+112 STIFEIPG
-120 TWTKPKSEWGI
+120 TWTKTKSAWGI
-131 TGEVISADA
+131 TGAVTSEGT
-140 LTAEASA
+140 LTADASA

-180 MSYGVSLSGE
+180 MSYRISLSGE

-234 EKATQVVAA
+234 ENATQVVAA
-243 NTAKSD
+243 NTTKSD
-249 HEKLKAYLDYIKDAV
+249 HEKLKAYLDYIKAAV

-295 VVCEGYAKAFKHLCD
+295 VVCEGYAKAFKYLCD
-310 LSSFSE
+310 LSLFSE

-331 TNAGPH
+331 TKAGPH

-357 ADTVGAPDKLFLCGA
+357 TGTVGAQDKLFLCGA
-372 AENVPSEKYTAT
+372 AENVPSKKYTAT

-389 IVYEYDT
+389 IVYEYDAK
-396 DTLSDYASSDLK
+396 TLSDYASSDLK

-417 GVSGLTV
+417 SVSGLTV
-424 SGTAVSWNATDDA
+424 SGTAVSWNDSNDA
-437 LYYLYPSTAEDADI
+437 QYYLYPSTMTDADI
-451 KAEWKNNTYASGAAL
+451 RAQWKKGVTVSG
-466 YTGTGETITATT
+466 YSYIGTGGAVTATT
-478 VDGKAMQAQSFRFE
+478 VDGKAMKAQTFNFG
-492 RVTAGDYKLAIFKPG
+492 TIPAGSYKLVIFKPK
-507 KYVPKIVSITV
+507 KYVPKIVPITV
-518 ESTALDL
+518 DSTDYDC

-535 VNYDGKVLANDATQ
+535 VNYDGKVKAGDATQ
-549 IIRKA
+549 ILKYTSYKRTF
-554 NGVGSIFD
+554 SEEEM
-562 TGDTLTKTDR
+562 L
-572 VTAADLN
+572 AADVN
-579 EDGVIKTND
+579 NDGKIKAGD
-588 AAQITRFANGL
+588 ATQILKYTSYKA
-599 GSAFNNFK
+599 SAFDNIP

>member
-8 LSLLISLALLRTILP
+8 LSLLISLALLLTILP

-31 QEEPQPVVG
+31 QEEPEPVVG
-40 EWEVFVTNPT
+40 ECEVFVTNHT

-83 PRPVLPGE
+83 PRPALPGE

-97 EVKPMVKQVADGTRA
+97 EVKPMVKLVADGTRA
-112 STIFEISG
+112 STIFEVPG
-120 TWTKPKSEWGI
+120 TWAKTKSEWGI
-131 TGEVISADA
+131 TGEGISAGT

-234 EKATQVVAA
+234 ENATQVVAA

-249 HEKLKAYLDYIKDAV
+249 HEKLKAYLDYIKAAV

-295 VVCEGYAKAFKHLCD
+295 VVCEGYAKAFKYLCD

-331 TNAGPH
+331 TSAGPH

-372 AENVPSEKYTAT
+372 AENVPSKKYTVT

-389 IVYEYDT
+389 IVYEYDA

-408 LEEMPYSPT
+408 LEEMPYSPAS
-417 GVSGLTV
+417 VSGLTV
-424 SGTAVSWNATDDA
+424 SGTIRS
-437 LYYLYPSTAEDADI
+437 YGS
-451 KAEWKNNTYASGAAL
+451 AS
-466 YTGTGETITATT
+466 E
-478 VDGKAMQAQSFRFE
+478 
-492 RVTAGDYKLAIFKPG
+492 
-507 KYVPKIVSITV
+507 SITV
-518 ESTALDL
+518 TLVPIGGSPLVKSVTGSSVTYSFTGVSAGNYTLKVEKKGHAPWTESITVSNQNIYGKDVTVY
-525 GQLKLWLYGD
+525 LWGD
-535 VNYDGKVLANDATQ
+535 VNRDGD
-549 IIRKA
+549 
-554 NGVGSIFD
+554 
-562 TGDTLTKTDR
+562 
-572 VTAADLN
+572 VTAADAQEIQRKAAGLSSVFSTDPN
-579 EDGVIKTND
+579 TAYCVSRADVNND
-588 AAQITRFANGL
+588 NKITAADAQEIQRKAAGL
-599 GSAFNNFK
+599 SSTIDSLP

>member
-8 LSLLISLALLRTILP
+8 LSLLISLALLLTILP

-40 EWEVFVTNPT
+40 ECEVFVTNHT

-57 TEAELLEGYFF
+57 TEAELLEGYFL

-83 PRPVLPGE
+83 PRPALPGE

-97 EVKPMVKQVADGTRA
+97 EVKPMVKLVADGTRA
-112 STIFEISG
+112 STIFELPG

-234 EKATQVVAA
+234 ENATPVVAA

-249 HEKLKAYLDYIKDAV
+249 HEKLKAYLDYIKAAV

-331 TNAGPH
+331 TSAGPH
-337 MWNIVTVGG
+337 MWNIVTIGG
-346 RNYLVDVTNCD
+346 RNYLVDATNCD

-372 AENVPSEKYTAT
+372 AENAPSTKYTAT
-384 AGSQS
+384 AGNQS
-389 IVYEYDT
+389 IVYEYDA

-408 LEEMPYSPT
+408 LEKMPYSPT
-417 GVSGLTV
+417 SVSGLTV
-424 SGTAVSWNATDDA
+424 SGTIRS
-437 LYYLYPSTAEDADI
+437 YGS
-451 KAEWKNNTYASGAAL
+451 AS
-466 YTGTGETITATT
+466 E
-478 VDGKAMQAQSFRFE
+478 
-492 RVTAGDYKLAIFKPG
+492 
-507 KYVPKIVSITV
+507 SITV
-518 ESTALDL
+518 TLVPIGGSPLVKAVAGSSVTYSFTGVSAGNYTLKVEKKGHAPWTESITVSNQNIYGKDVTVY
-525 GQLKLWLYGD
+525 LWGD
-535 VNYDGKVLANDATQ
+535 VNRDGD
-549 IIRKA
+549 
-554 NGVGSIFD
+554 
-562 TGDTLTKTDR
+562 
-572 VTAADLN
+572 VTAADAQ
-579 EDGVIKTND
+579 EIQRKAAGVSSVFSTDPNTAYCISRADVNND
-588 AAQITRFANGL
+588 NRITAADAQEIQRKAAGL
-599 GSAFNNFK
+599 SSTIDSLP

>member
-8 LSLLISLALLRTILP
+8 LSLLISLALLLTILP

-40 EWEVFVTNPT
+40 ECEVFVPNHT

-57 TEAELLEGYFF
+57 TEAELLEGYFL

-83 PRPVLPGE
+83 PRPALPGE

-97 EVKPMVKQVADGTRA
+97 EVKPMVKLVANGTRA
-112 STIFEISG
+112 STIFEIPG

-215 TYDPL
+215 TYDPF

-249 HEKLKAYLDYIKDAV
+249 HEKLKAYLNYIKDAV

-281 WQIIYVFDNDSSTN
+281 WQIIYVFDNNPFTN

-331 TNAGPH
+331 TSAGPH

-357 ADTVGAPDKLFLCGA
+357 TDAVGAPDKLFLCGA
-372 AENVPSEKYTAT
+372 AENVPSIKYTAT

-417 GVSGLTV
+417 SVSGLTV
-424 SGTAVSWNATDDA
+424 SGTIRSYGSASENITVTLVPIGGSPLVKSVTGSSVTYSFTGVSAGN
-437 LYYLYPSTAEDADI
+437 
-451 KAEWKNNTYASGAAL
+451 
-466 YTGTGETITATT
+466 YTLKVEKKGHAPWTE
-478 VDGKAMQAQSFRFE
+478 
-492 RVTAGDYKLAIFKPG
+492 
-507 KYVPKIVSITV
+507 SITV
-518 ESTALDL
+518 SNQNIYGKDVTVY
-525 GQLKLWLYGD
+525 LWGD
-535 VNYDGKVLANDATQ
+535 VNKDGKVNGTDALWVRQ
-549 IIRKA
+549 SSAGGRALDAYQKI
-554 NGVGSIFD
+554 
-562 TGDTLTKTDR
+562 L
-572 VTAADLN
+572 ADLN
-579 EDGVIKTND
+579 RDGKVNGTD
-588 AAQITRFANGL
+588 ALWIRQISA
-599 GSAFNNFK
+599 GSRVLNY

>member
-8 LSLLISLALLRTILP
+8 LSLLISLALLLTILP

-31 QEEPQPVVG
+31 QEEPEPVVG
-40 EWEVFVTNPT
+40 ECDVFVTNHT

-83 PRPVLPGE
+83 PRPALPGE

-112 STIFEISG
+112 STIFEIPG

-234 EKATQVVAA
+234 ENATQVVAA

-281 WQIIYVFDNDSSTN
+281 WQIIYVFDKNPFTN

-331 TNAGPH
+331 TSAGPH

-357 ADTVGAPDKLFLCGA
+357 ADTVGAPDELFLCGA
-372 AENVPSEKYTAT
+372 AENVPSKKYTAT

-389 IVYEYDT
+389 IVYEYDA

-417 GVSGLTV
+417 SVSGLTV
-424 SGTAVSWNATDDA
+424 SGTAVSWNDKDNAE
-437 LYYLYPSTAEDADI
+437 YYLYPTTMSDADI
-451 KAEWKNNTYASGAAL
+451 RAQWKTGGTVSD
-466 YTGTGETITATT
+466 YTHIGTKDTISSMT
-478 VDGKAMQAQSFRFE
+478 VDGKAMQSQIFSFDS
-492 RVTAGDYKLAIFKPG
+492 VPAGDYKLVIFKPE
-507 KYVPKIVSITV
+507 KYVPKIVEITV

-535 VNYDGKVLANDATQ
+535 VNYDGKVKAGDATQ
-549 IIRKA
+549 ILKYTSYKRTF
-554 NGVGSIFD
+554 SEEEM
-562 TGDTLTKTDR
+562 L
-572 VTAADLN
+572 AADVN
-579 EDGVIKTND
+579 NDGKIKAGD
-588 AAQITRFANGL
+588 ATQILKYTSYKA
-599 GSAFNNFK
+599 SAFDNIP

>member
-8 LSLLISLALLRTILP
+8 LSLLISLALLLTILP
-23 STVRAEGS
+23 SPVRAEGS

-40 EWEVFVTNPT
+40 ECEVFVTNHT

-57 TEAELLEGYFF
+57 TEAELLEGYCF

-83 PRPVLPGE
+83 PRPALPGE

-97 EVKPMVKQVADGTRA
+97 EVKTMVKQVADGTRA
-112 STIFEISG
+112 STIFEIPG

-215 TYDPL
+215 TYDPF

-234 EKATQVVAA
+234 ENATQVVAA

-249 HEKLKAYLDYIKDAV
+249 HEKLKAYLDYIKAAV

-281 WQIIYVFDNDSSTN
+281 WQIIYVFDNNHLTN

-331 TNAGPH
+331 TSAGPH
-337 MWNIVTVGG
+337 MWNIVTIGG
-346 RNYLVDVTNCD
+346 RNYLVDATNCD

-372 AENVPSEKYTAT
+372 AENVPSKKYTAT

-389 IVYEYDT
+389 IVYEYDA

-417 GVSGLTV
+417 SVSGLTV
-424 SGTAVSWNATDDA
+424 SGMIRS
-437 LYYLYPSTAEDADI
+437 YGS
-451 KAEWKNNTYASGAAL
+451 AS
-466 YTGTGETITATT
+466 E
-478 VDGKAMQAQSFRFE
+478 
-492 RVTAGDYKLAIFKPG
+492 
-507 KYVPKIVSITV
+507 SITV
-518 ESTALDL
+518 TLVPIGGSPLVKSVTGSSVTYSFTGVSAGNYTLKVEKKGHAPWTESITVSNQNIYGKDVTVY
-525 GQLKLWLYGD
+525 LWGD
-535 VNYDGKVLANDATQ
+535 VNRDGKVNGTDALWVRQ
-549 IIRKA
+549 SSAGGR
-554 NGVGSIFD
+554 
-562 TGDTLTKTDR
+562 TLDAYQK
-572 VTAADLN
+572 VLADLN
-579 EDGVIKTND
+579 RDGKVNGTD
-588 AAQITRFANGL
+588 ALWIRQISA
-599 GSAFNNFK
+599 GSRVLNY

>member
-8 LSLLISLALLRTILP
+8 LSLLISLALLLTILP

-40 EWEVFVTNPT
+40 ECEVFVTNHT

-57 TEAELLEGYFF
+57 TEAELLEGYFL

-83 PRPVLPGE
+83 PRPALPGE

-112 STIFEISG
+112 STIFEIPG

-131 TGEVISADA
+131 TGEVISAGA

-234 EKATQVVAA
+234 ENATQVVAA

-249 HEKLKAYLDYIKDAV
+249 HEKLKAYLNYIKNAV

-295 VVCEGYAKAFKHLCD
+295 VVCEGYAKAFKYLCD

-331 TNAGPH
+331 TSVGPH

-357 ADTVGAPDKLFLCGA
+357 DDTVGVPDKLFLCGA
-372 AENVPSEKYTAT
+372 TENEPSTKYTVT

-389 IVYEYDT
+389 IVYEYDAN
-396 DTLSDYASSDLK
+396 TLSDYASSDLK
-408 LEEMPYSPT
+408 LEKMPYSPT
-417 GVSGLTV
+417 SVSGLTV
-424 SGTAVSWNATDDA
+424 SGTAVSWNDKDNAE
-437 LYYLYPSTAEDADI
+437 YYLYPTTMSDADI
-451 KAEWKNNTYASGAAL
+451 RAQWKTGGTVSD
-466 YTGTGETITATT
+466 YTHIGTKDTISSMT
-478 VDGKAMQAQSFRFE
+478 VDGKAMKAQTFSFG
-492 RVTAGDYKLAIFKPG
+492 TIPAGSYKLVIFKPE
-507 KYVPKIVSITV
+507 KYVPKIVEITV
-518 ESTALDL
+518 GSTALDL

-535 VNYDGKVLANDATQ
+535 VNYDGKVKAGDATQ
-549 IIRKA
+549 ILKYTSYKRTF
-554 NGVGSIFD
+554 SEEEM
-562 TGDTLTKTDR
+562 L
-572 VTAADLN
+572 AADVN
-579 EDGVIKTND
+579 NDGKIKAGD
-588 AAQITRFANGL
+588 ATQILKYTSYKA
-599 GSAFNNFK
+599 SAFDNIP

>member
-8 LSLLISLALLRTILP
+8 LSLLISLALLLTILP
-23 STVRAEGS
+23 STARAEGS

-40 EWEVFVTNPT
+40 ECEVFVTNHT
-50 VPEDDGY
+50 VPEDAGY

-83 PRPVLPGE
+83 PRPALPGE

-97 EVKPMVKQVADGTRA
+97 EVKPMVKLVADGTRA
-112 STIFEISG
+112 STIFEIPG

-131 TGEVISADA
+131 TGAVISAGT

-162 LSEMPY
+162 LSEMTY

-205 AYAKINEGGA
+205 AYAEINEGGA

-234 EKATQVVAA
+234 ENATQVVAA

-249 HEKLKAYLDYIKDAV
+249 HEKLKAYLDYIKAAV

-295 VVCEGYAKAFKHLCD
+295 VVCEGYAKAFKYLCD

-331 TNAGPH
+331 TSAGPH

-372 AENVPSEKYTAT
+372 AENVPSKKYTVT

-389 IVYEYDT
+389 IVYEYDA

-417 GVSGLTV
+417 SVSGLTV
-424 SGTAVSWNATDDA
+424 SGTIRS
-437 LYYLYPSTAEDADI
+437 YGS
-451 KAEWKNNTYASGAAL
+451 AS
-466 YTGTGETITATT
+466 E
-478 VDGKAMQAQSFRFE
+478 
-492 RVTAGDYKLAIFKPG
+492 
-507 KYVPKIVSITV
+507 SITV
-518 ESTALDL
+518 TLVPIGGSPLVKSVTGSSVTYSFTGVSAGNYTLKVEKNGHAPWTESITVSNQNIYGKDVTVY
-525 GQLKLWLYGD
+525 LWGD
-535 VNYDGKVLANDATQ
+535 VNRDGD
-549 IIRKA
+549 
-554 NGVGSIFD
+554 
-562 TGDTLTKTDR
+562 
-572 VTAADLN
+572 VTAADAQEIQRKAAGLSSVFSTDPN
-579 EDGVIKTND
+579 TAYCISRADVNND
-588 AAQITRFANGL
+588 NKITAADAQEIQRKAAGL
-599 GSAFNNFK
+599 SSTIDSLP

>member
-8 LSLLISLALLRTILP
+8 LSLLISLALLLTILP

-31 QEEPQPVVG
+31 QEEPEPVVG
-40 EWEVFVTNPT
+40 ECEVFVTNHT

-83 PRPVLPGE
+83 PRPALPGE

-97 EVKPMVKQVADGTRA
+97 EVKPMVKQVADGTRD
-112 STIFEISG
+112 STIFEIPG
-120 TWTKPKSEWGI
+120 TWAKPKSEWGI
-131 TGEVISADA
+131 IGEVISAGK

-147 AIEAAFNLDALMQRM
+147 AIDAAFNLDALMQRM

-168 ELYWFDKTEGIG
+168 ELYWFDKTDGIG
-180 MSYGVSLSGE
+180 MSYSVSLSGE

-234 EKATQVVAA
+234 ENATQVVAA

-249 HEKLKAYLDYIKDAV
+249 HEKLKAYLDYIKAAV

-281 WQIIYVFDNDSSTN
+281 WQIIYVFDNNPSTN

-331 TNAGPH
+331 TKVGPH

-372 AENVPSEKYTAT
+372 AENVSSQKYTAT

-389 IVYEYDT
+389 IVYEYDAK
-396 DTLSDYASSDLK
+396 TLSDYASSDLK

-417 GVSGLTV
+417 SVSGLTV
-424 SGTAVSWNATDDA
+424 SGTIRS
-437 LYYLYPSTAEDADI
+437 YGS
-451 KAEWKNNTYASGAAL
+451 AS
-466 YTGTGETITATT
+466 E
-478 VDGKAMQAQSFRFE
+478 
-492 RVTAGDYKLAIFKPG
+492 
-507 KYVPKIVSITV
+507 SITV
-518 ESTALDL
+518 TLVPIGGSPLVKSVTGSSVNYSFTGVSAGNYTLKVEKKGHAPWTESITVSNQNIYGKDVTVY
-525 GQLKLWLYGD
+525 LWGD
-535 VNYDGKVLANDATQ
+535 VNRDGKVNSTDALWVRQSSAGGRTLDNYQRTLANVNADNKVNSTDALWIRQ
-549 IIRKA
+549 ISA
-554 NGVGSIFD
+554 GS
-562 TGDTLTKTDR
+562 R
-572 VTAADLN
+572 VLN
-579 EDGVIKTND
+579 Y
-588 AAQITRFANGL
+588 
-599 GSAFNNFK
+599 

>member
-8 LSLLISLALLRTILP
+8 LSLLISLALLLTILP

-40 EWEVFVTNPT
+40 ECEVFVTNHT

-83 PRPVLPGE
+83 PRPALPGE

-112 STIFEISG
+112 STIFEIPG

-147 AIEAAFNLDALMQRM
+147 AIDAAFNLDALMQRM

-234 EKATQVVAA
+234 ENATQVVAA
-243 NTAKSD
+243 NNAKSD
-249 HEKLKAYLDYIKDAV
+249 HEKLKAYLDYIKAAV

-331 TNAGPH
+331 TSAGPH

-372 AENVPSEKYTAT
+372 AENVPSKKYTAT

-389 IVYEYDT
+389 IVYEYDA

-417 GVSGLTV
+417 SVSGLTV
-424 SGTAVSWNATDDA
+424 SGTIRSYGSASESIIVTLVPIGGSPLVKSVTGSSVTYSFTGVS
-437 LYYLYPSTAEDADI
+437 
-451 KAEWKNNTYASGAAL
+451 
-466 YTGTGETITATT
+466 
-478 VDGKAMQAQSFRFE
+478 
-492 RVTAGDYKLAIFKPG
+492 AGNYILKVENKGHAPWTE
-507 KYVPKIVSITV
+507 SITV
-518 ESTALDL
+518 SNQNIYGKDVTVY
-525 GQLKLWLYGD
+525 LWGD
-535 VNYDGKVLANDATQ
+535 VNRDGD
-549 IIRKA
+549 
-554 NGVGSIFD
+554 
-562 TGDTLTKTDR
+562 
-572 VTAADLN
+572 VTAADAQEIQRKAAGLSSVFSTDPN
-579 EDGVIKTND
+579 TAYCISRADVNND
-588 AAQITRFANGL
+588 NRITAADAQEIQRKAAGL
-599 GSAFNNFK
+599 SSTIDSLP

>member
-8 LSLLISLALLRTILP
+8 LSLLISLALLLTILP

-40 EWEVFVTNPT
+40 ECEVFVTNHT

-83 PRPVLPGE
+83 PRPALPGE

-97 EVKPMVKQVADGTRA
+97 EVKPMVKLVADGTRA
-112 STIFEISG
+112 STIFELPG

-215 TYDPL
+215 TYDPF
-220 TADTA
+220 TANTA

-234 EKATQVVAA
+234 ENATQVVAA

-331 TNAGPH
+331 TSAGPH
-337 MWNIVTVGG
+337 MWNIVTIGG
-346 RNYLVDVTNCD
+346 RNYLVDATNCD

-372 AENVPSEKYTAT
+372 AENAPSTKYTAT
-384 AGSQS
+384 AGNQS
-389 IVYEYDT
+389 IVYEYDA

-408 LEEMPYSPT
+408 LEKMPYSPT
-417 GVSGLTV
+417 SVSGLTV
-424 SGTAVSWNATDDA
+424 SGTIRS
-437 LYYLYPSTAEDADI
+437 YGS
-451 KAEWKNNTYASGAAL
+451 AS
-466 YTGTGETITATT
+466 E
-478 VDGKAMQAQSFRFE
+478 
-492 RVTAGDYKLAIFKPG
+492 
-507 KYVPKIVSITV
+507 SITV
-518 ESTALDL
+518 TLVPIGGSPLVKAVAGSSVTYSFTGVSAGNYTLKVEKKGHAPWTESITVSNQNIYGKDVTVY
-525 GQLKLWLYGD
+525 LWGD
-535 VNYDGKVLANDATQ
+535 VNRDGD
-549 IIRKA
+549 
-554 NGVGSIFD
+554 
-562 TGDTLTKTDR
+562 
-572 VTAADLN
+572 VTAADAQ
-579 EDGVIKTND
+579 EIQRKAAGVSSVFSTDPNTAYCISRADVNND
-588 AAQITRFANGL
+588 NRITAADAQEIQRKAAGL
-599 GSAFNNFK
+599 SSTIDSLP

>member
-8 LSLLISLALLRTILP
+8 LSLLISFAFLLTILP
-23 STVRAEGS
+23 STVQAEGS
-31 QEEPQPVVG
+31 QEEPEPVVG
-40 EWEVFVTNPT
+40 ECEVFVTNHT

-83 PRPVLPGE
+83 PRPALPGE

-97 EVKPMVKQVADGTRA
+97 EVKPMVKQVADGTRG
-112 STIFEISG
+112 STIFEIPG
-120 TWTKPKSEWGI
+120 TWTKPKSAWGI

-234 EKATQVVAA
+234 ENATQVVAA

-249 HEKLKAYLDYIKDAV
+249 HEKLKAYLDYIKAAV

-281 WQIIYVFDNDSSTN
+281 WQIIYVFDNNPSTN

-331 TNAGPH
+331 TKVGPH

-346 RNYLVDVTNCD
+346 RNYLLDVTNCD

-372 AENVPSEKYTAT
+372 AENVSSQKYTAT

-389 IVYEYDT
+389 IVYEYDAK
-396 DTLSDYASSDLK
+396 TLSDYASSDLK

-417 GVSGLTV
+417 SVSGLTV
-424 SGTAVSWNATDDA
+424 SGTIRS
-437 LYYLYPSTAEDADI
+437 YGS
-451 KAEWKNNTYASGAAL
+451 AS
-466 YTGTGETITATT
+466 E
-478 VDGKAMQAQSFRFE
+478 
-492 RVTAGDYKLAIFKPG
+492 
-507 KYVPKIVSITV
+507 SITV
-518 ESTALDL
+518 TLVPIGGSPLVKSVTGSSVNYSFTGVSAGNYTLKVEKKGHAPWTESITVSNQNIYGKDVTVY
-525 GQLKLWLYGD
+525 LWGD
-535 VNYDGKVLANDATQ
+535 VNRDGKVNSTDALWVRQSSAGGRTLDNYQRTLANVNADNKVNSTDALWIRQ
-549 IIRKA
+549 ISA
-554 NGVGSIFD
+554 GS
-562 TGDTLTKTDR
+562 R
-572 VTAADLN
+572 VLN
-579 EDGVIKTND
+579 Y
-588 AAQITRFANGL
+588 
-599 GSAFNNFK
+599 

>member
-8 LSLLISLALLRTILP
+8 LSLLISLALLLTILP

-40 EWEVFVTNPT
+40 ECEVFVTNHT

-83 PRPVLPGE
+83 PRPTLPGE

-97 EVKPMVKQVADGTRA
+97 EVKPMVKLVADGTRA
-112 STIFEISG
+112 STIFEIPG

-234 EKATQVVAA
+234 ENATQVVAA

-281 WQIIYVFDNDSSTN
+281 WQIIYVFDNNPSTN

-331 TNAGPH
+331 TSAGPH

-357 ADTVGAPDKLFLCGA
+357 ADAVGAPDKLFLCGA
-372 AENVPSEKYTAT
+372 AENVPSKKYTAT

-389 IVYEYDT
+389 IVYEYDA
-396 DTLSDYASSDLK
+396 DTLSDYASSDLR
-408 LEEMPYSPT
+408 LEEMSYSPT
-417 GVSGLTV
+417 SVSGLTV
-424 SGTAVSWNATDDA
+424 SGTIRS
-437 LYYLYPSTAEDADI
+437 YGS
-451 KAEWKNNTYASGAAL
+451 AS
-466 YTGTGETITATT
+466 E
-478 VDGKAMQAQSFRFE
+478 
-492 RVTAGDYKLAIFKPG
+492 
-507 KYVPKIVSITV
+507 SITV
-518 ESTALDL
+518 TLVPIGGSPLVKSVTGSSVTYSFTGVSAGNYTLKVEKNGHAPWTESITVSNQNIYGKDVTVY
-525 GQLKLWLYGD
+525 LWGD
-535 VNYDGKVLANDATQ
+535 VNRDGD
-549 IIRKA
+549 
-554 NGVGSIFD
+554 
-562 TGDTLTKTDR
+562 
-572 VTAADLN
+572 VTAADAQEIQRKAAGLSSVFSTDPN
-579 EDGVIKTND
+579 TAYCISRADVNND
-588 AAQITRFANGL
+588 NKITAADAQEIQRKAAGL
-599 GSAFNNFK
+599 SSTIDSLP

>member
-8 LSLLISLALLRTILP
+8 LSLLISLALLLTILP

-40 EWEVFVTNPT
+40 ECEVFVTNHT

-83 PRPVLPGE
+83 PRPALPGE

-97 EVKPMVKQVADGTRA
+97 EVKPMVKLVADGTRA
-112 STIFEISG
+112 STIFEIPG

-215 TYDPL
+215 TYDPF
-220 TADTA
+220 TANTA

-234 EKATQVVAA
+234 ENATQVVAA

-281 WQIIYVFDNDSSTN
+281 WQLIYVFDNNPSTN

-316 SDLFCSL
+316 SDLLCSL

-331 TNAGPH
+331 TSAGPH

-389 IVYEYDT
+389 IVYEYDA

-417 GVSGLTV
+417 SVSGLTV
-424 SGTAVSWNATDDA
+424 SGTAVSWNDTNDA
-437 LYYLYPSTAEDADI
+437 LYYLYPSTMEDAAI
-451 KAEWKNNTYASGAAL
+451 KAEWKSGS
-466 YTGTGETITATT
+466 YTGTACTSKGTPTASGKQFEQTFTFDT
-478 VDGKAMQAQSFRFE
+478 VA
-492 RVTAGDYKLAIFKPG
+492 AGDYKLAIFKPD

-518 ESTALDL
+518 GTTDYTC

-535 VNYDGKVLANDATQ
+535 VNYDGAVKTIDITMARQYFKGNL
-549 IIRKA
+549 
-554 NGVGSIFD
+554 
-562 TGDTLTKTDR
+562 TLTDEQIA
-572 VTAADLN
+572 VMDMN
-579 EDGVIKTND
+579 GDGAIKVID
-588 AAQITRFANGL
+588 ITILRQY
-599 GSAFNNFK
+599 FKGNISEIPIT